1 MSLDFLLENG
11 KPLKD
16 IKQDSN
22 RIVYQITLNIVW
34 ETNWREGMGSSQILT
49 AFVQMRVFGS

>member
-34 ETNWREGMGSSQILT
+34 ETNWREGMGIS
-49 AFVQMRVFGS
+49 